1 MQKGAVAFTKLG
13 SLLLTVARGFW
24 AMSAALLANPV
35 FWIVAGVIV
44 LIAAVAGLII
54 YWDELKAAF
63 GDTWWGQ
70 AIIQIVQDICNWWD
84 RLTKAFS
91 SGSWSGVFIELINAV
106 TAPLRKFLDL
116 VGWAL
121 EKAGLIDSDSSFY
134 AMTKPLDEKTFET
147 LGKLGGG
154 ADSLPGMPG
163 AYVPL
168 GAGYAAAVPPAA
180 SGGGS
185 SLRLQTPGYTVGMP
199 GTFAFTGAQP
209 PASPERST
217 SIPALNAPRT
227 LDVPRGG
234 IMRSITNTTNSNTS
248 NQNQTVNIGS
258 QNFTIEGEI
267 KDEKLRE
274 YIELGMM

>member
-1 MQKGAVAFTKLG
+1 M
-13 SLLLTVARGFW
+13 
-24 AMSAALLANPV
+24 
-35 FWIVAGVIV
+35 IV

-106 TAPLRKFLDL
+106 TAPLRKFLEL

-147 LGKLGGG
+147 VGKLAGG

-168 GAGYAAAVPPAA
+168 GAGYAAACLLRPPEAVRL
-180 SGGGS
+180 SGSRRRATPWGCPGHS
-185 SLRLQTPGYTVGMP
+185 PSPGHSPRPLRRGW
-199 GTFAFTGAQP
+199 AFP
-209 PASPERST
+209 P
-217 SIPALNAPRT
+217 
-227 LDVPRGG
+227 
-234 IMRSITNTTNSNTS
+234 
-248 NQNQTVNIGS
+248 
-258 QNFTIEGEI
+258 
-267 KDEKLRE
+267 
-274 YIELGMM
+274 

>member
-24 AMSAALLANPV
+24 AMAAALLANPV

-106 TAPLRKFLDL
+106 TAPLRKFLEL

-121 EKAGLIDSDSSFY
+121 EKAGLIDS
-134 AMTKPLDEKTFET
+134 
-147 LGKLGGG
+147 
-154 ADSLPGMPG
+154 
-163 AYVPL
+163 VP
-168 GAGYAAAVPPAA
+168 VF
-180 SGGGS
+180 
-185 SLRLQTPGYTVGMP
+185 TP
-199 GTFAFTGAQP
+199 
-209 PASPERST
+209 
-217 SIPALNAPRT
+217 
-227 LDVPRGG
+227 
-234 IMRSITNTTNSNTS
+234 
-248 NQNQTVNIGS
+248 
-258 QNFTIEGEI
+258 
-267 KDEKLRE
+267 
-274 YIELGMM
+274 